1 MVKEEKSFRTSSNN
15 YVNRHRDDGA
25 NINLGF
31 SIRPPEQCN
40 VLSLVQQIS
49 QLEDVAPVGK
59 STLHVFCSKLTH
71 TDGDPEDVHVTG
83 IDQDPDPDP
92 SIVADNS
99 AARAHYFDIQNTTA
113 LKHRE
118 SLILDESD
126 DSESDSASEDAES
139 GSQASEVHLE
149 TGAIDHETGMNCT
162 VDTHTTTDT
171 STERPSPAKQ
181 HSDVSSTLH
190 KLEKKTVRRVEPYRD
205 RLQVN
210 LFWRGVLIYISC
222 VQTLWDSLLD
232 ARIRL
237 QRSVA
242 AGNRLTHASS
252 YSLLS
257 GNRLTDES
265 AVPNYRQGATAYSS
279 CENRLLSA
287 NESIQ
292 PPSRKRRRSTEN
304 DYSVADYAGELREAS
319 HVASELE
326 RAYHPHL
333 VQTLNKWSSKIQA
346 VAPSVLLPPNR
357 NAFSRTTQHIKP
369 APQLVDE
376 TLADHSKVLT
386 RTRIYRGK
394 GSRVGISPT
403 DEDGTREM
411 EDPEVFD
418 DTDFYHQ
425 LLRDIIDARG
435 SGTGGNDDWTAV
447 QKEKKARKK
456 VDTKASKGR
465 KLRYEIHEKIQNFM
479 VPVSTQGSW
488 HEEQVDELFASLLG
502 KGFESAMQEAGETV
516 DESLQEEGNAALMQG
531 GFRVFG

>member
-1 MVKEEKSFRTSSNN
+1 
-15 YVNRHRDDGA
+15 
-25 NINLGF
+25 
-31 SIRPPEQCN
+31 
-40 VLSLVQQIS
+40 LSLAQQIS

-71 TDGDPEDVHVTG
+71 ADGDPEDVHVTG

-92 SIVADNS
+92 STVADNS
-99 AARAHYFDIQNTTA
+99 AARAHYFDVGPSSLRKLHDSLSDPKYDGTKTSR
-113 LKHRE
+113 K
-118 SLILDESD
+118 LILDESD
-126 DSESDSASEDAES
+126 DSESDSANEDAES
-139 GSQASEVHLE
+139 GSQVSEVHLE
-149 TGAIDHETGMNCT
+149 TRAIDHETGINYT
-162 VDTHTTTDT
+162 YTTTDT

-181 HSDVSSTLH
+181 HSDVSSTLR
-190 KLEKKTVRRVEPYRD
+190 KTREEDRKKGRA
-205 RLQVN
+205 
-210 LFWRGVLIYISC
+210 ISR
-222 VQTLWDSLLD
+222 QIASHFTLWDSLLD

-242 AGNRLTHASS
+242 AGNRLNNASN
-252 YSLLS
+252 YSFLS
-257 GNRLTDES
+257 GNCLTDES
-265 AVPNYRQGATAYSS
+265 AQLHTPLVKMLEEARLLSDEIFDLQ
-279 CENRLLSA
+279 ERLLSA

-292 PPSRKRRRSTEN
+292 PPPRKRRRSTED

-346 VAPSVLLPPNR
+346 VAPSVLLPSNR

-403 DEDGTREM
+403 DEDGAREM
-411 EDPEVFD
+411 QDPEVFD

-435 SGTGGNDDWTAV
+435 SGTGSNDDWTAV

-465 KLRYEIHEKIQNFM
+465 KLRYEVHEKIQNFM

-516 DESLQEEGNAALMQG
+516 DESLQEEANAALMQG

>member
-1 MVKEEKSFRTSSNN
+1 MAS
-15 YVNRHRDDGA
+15 DG
-25 NINLGF
+25 
-31 SIRPPEQCN
+31 
-40 VLSLVQQIS
+40 LSLAQQIS
-49 QLEDVAPVGK
+49 QLEDVAPV
-59 STLHVFCSKLTH
+59 
-71 TDGDPEDVHVTG
+71 DGDPEDVHVTG

-92 SIVADNS
+92 STVADNS
-99 AARAHYFDIQNTTA
+99 AARAHYFDVGPSSLRKLHDSLSDPKYDGTKTSR
-113 LKHRE
+113 K
-118 SLILDESD
+118 LILDESD

-139 GSQASEVHLE
+139 GSQVSEVHLE
-149 TGAIDHETGMNCT
+149 TRAIDHETGINYT
-162 VDTHTTTDT
+162 YTTTDT

-181 HSDVSSTLH
+181 HSDVSSTLR
-190 KLEKKTVRRVEPYRD
+190 KTREEDRKKGRAISRQIASHFV
-205 RLQVN
+205 L
-210 LFWRGVLIYISC
+210 GV
-222 VQTLWDSLLD
+222 TLWDSLLD

-242 AGNRLTHASS
+242 AGNRLNYASN
-252 YSLLS
+252 YSFLS
-257 GNRLTDES
+257 RIVSRTNQPLQT
-265 AVPNYRQGATAYSS
+265 TAN
-279 CENRLLSA
+279 EQLHTPLVKMLEEARLLSD
-287 NESIQ
+287 EIFDLQ
-292 PPSRKRRRSTEN
+292 EPPPRKRRRSTED

-346 VAPSVLLPPNR
+346 VAPSVLLPSNR

-394 GSRVGISPT
+394 GSRV
-403 DEDGTREM
+403 
-411 EDPEVFD
+411 FD

-435 SGTGGNDDWTAV
+435 SGTGSNDDWTAV

-516 DESLQEEGNAALMQG
+516 DESLQEEANAALMQG